1 MKNTLLILSLII
13 SFIGYS
19 QKTPKV
25 DSTEICFP
33 YQVGQQILLDLNDC
47 DETKRLFEISKKE
60 TKLLNQKV
68 VEQEGII
75 GDLKEQVVISDSII
89 ARNEDKFKVVD
100 EENKNLRGDITK
112 LKLKNTIFNIVGGA
126 IIGGLTYIIIFK

>member
-47 DETKRLFEISKKE
+47 DESKKLLEISKKE
-60 TKLLNQKV
+60 VKLLNKKVAEQDTIIEDLKKKV
-68 VEQEGII
+68 V
-75 GDLKEQVVISDSII
+75 VSDSII
-89 ARNEDKFKVVD
+89 ARNEDKFKTID

>member
-13 SFIGYS
+13 SFVGYS

-47 DETKRLFEISKKE
+47 DESKKLLEISKKE
-60 TKLLNQKV
+60 VKLLNKKVAEQDTIIEDLKKKV
-68 VEQEGII
+68 V
-75 GDLKEQVVISDSII
+75 VSDSII
-89 ARNEDKFKVVD
+89 ARNEDKFKTVD